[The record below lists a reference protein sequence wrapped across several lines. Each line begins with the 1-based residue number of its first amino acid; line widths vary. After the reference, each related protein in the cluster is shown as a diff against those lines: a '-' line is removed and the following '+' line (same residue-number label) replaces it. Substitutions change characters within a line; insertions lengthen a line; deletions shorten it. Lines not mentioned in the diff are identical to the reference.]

1 MAGKLLKGWKQKCE
15 DLNMFHTPSKGQ
27 ELRKMN
33 RVQAMV
39 AIMHQSKMCTDVWRA
54 ECTWT

>member
-1 MAGKLLKGWKQKCE
+1 MAGKLLKGWKQICE

-27 ELRKMN
+27 EFRKTN

-39 AIMHQSKMCTDVWRA
+39 VIRHQVKMCTDFWRA
-54 ECTWT
+54 ECT